1 MKRREFLKAAAAA
14 PLLPLA
20 CSPGATPS
28 SRVAPSTSRWVRPGD
43 PDWPSPDAWEV
54 LNREVHGRLI
64 RVESPIDAC
73 RADPSSEACAEV
85 FRSLKNPYYIGD
97 HPALTQTSG
106 WLDAWTSSPSEYA
119 VAAEETADVV
129 AAVNFARERRVRL
142 VVKGGG
148 HSYLGTSNAPDSLLV
163 WTRRMNAIELHDSF
177 VPQGCEGR
185 IEPLPAVTVGAG
197 AIWMHVYQAVTPGAG
212 RYVQGG
218 GCGTVGVAGLVQS
231 GGFGSFSKRFG
242 LAAAGLLEAEVVT
255 ADGTVRIANAC
266 SEPDLFWALKGGGGG
281 TFGVMTRLTL
291 RTRELPAMFGGF
303 FGKIRARSDD
313 AYRALIIRFLLHYR
327 NSLMNPHWGEQARFD
342 DDNTLSLSMLQAG
355 LGQAETE
362 AAWAPFLEWVNAL
375 PDEYSWE
382 EPVQMLAFPARR
394 MWDRTFFQQVAPDA
408 ILQDDRPGA
417 PVENVYWADNQ
428 GEAGQFL
435 HAYRSA
441 WLLVSLLGVGPSGL
455 PPDSLDSRLSDL
467 TEALFAASRHWTTSL
482 HFNKGLAGSPPEE
495 IEAARDTA
503 MNPAVLD
510 AFALAIVAG
519 EGPPAFAG
527 IQGHEP
533 DVARGRRAADRI
545 HAAMAELLRVAPE
558 AGSYVSESDWFEA
571 DWQRSYWGANHSRLA
586 EVKRTYDPGG
596 LFAVHNG
603 VGGGSSR

>member
-20 CSPGATPS
+20 CSRGVTPS
-28 SRVAPSTSRWVRPGD
+28 PEVAPVASRWVRPGD
-43 PDWPSPDAWEV
+43 PDWPSPDSWEA

-64 RVESPIDAC
+64 RVESPLDIC
-73 RADPSSEACAEV
+73 REYPASEECAEL
-85 FRSLKNPYYIGD
+85 FRSLKNPYFIGD

-129 AAVNFARERRVRL
+129 AAVSFARENRVRL

-163 WTRRMNAIELHDSF
+163 WTRRMNAIELHDAF
-177 VPQGCEGR
+177 VPLGCDA
-185 IEPLPAVTVGAG
+185 EPQPAVTVGAG
-197 AIWMHVYQAVTPGAG
+197 AIWMHVYQAVTVEAG

-242 LAAAGLLEAEVVT
+242 LAAAGLLEAEVIT
-255 ADGTVRIANAC
+255 ADGEVRIANAC

-281 TFGVMTRLTL
+281 TFGVVTRLTL
-291 RTRELPAMFGGF
+291 RMRELPGMFGGF

-313 AYRALIIRFLLHYR
+313 AYRALIARFLLFYR
-327 NSLMNPHWGEQARFD
+327 DSIMNSYWGEQARFD
-342 DDNTLSLSMLQAG
+342 DDNTLGLSMLQAG
-355 LGQAETE
+355 LSQAETE
-362 AAWAPFLEWVNAL
+362 AVWAPLLEWVNTK
-375 PDEYSWE
+375 PDQYSWE
-382 EPVQMLAFPARR
+382 EPAQMIAFPAQS
-394 MWDRTFFQQVAPDA
+394 MWDRAFFQQVAPDA

-417 PVENVYWADNQ
+417 PAENVYWADNR

-435 HAYRSA
+435 HAYTSA
-441 WLLVSLLGVGPSGL
+441 WLPASLLTDARV
-455 PPDSLDSRLSDL
+455 SDL
-467 TEALFAASRHWTTSL
+467 ADALFAASRRWTTSL

-495 IEAARDTA
+495 IEAARQTA

-527 IQGHEP
+527 IPGHEP
-533 DVARGRRAADRI
+533 DATRGRRSADRI
-545 HAAMAELLRVAPE
+545 HAALAELRKVAPE
-558 AGSYVSESDWFEA
+558 AGSYVSESDYFEP
-571 DWQRSYWGANHSRLA
+571 DWQRAYWGANHARLA
-586 EVKRTYDPGG
+586 EVKRVYDPGG
-596 LFAVHNG
+596 LFTVRNG
-603 VGGGSSR
+603 VGGESSR

>member
-1 MKRREFLKAAAAA
+1 MDRRDFLKAAAAV

-20 CSPGATPS
+20 CTRGAPPS
-28 SRVAPSTSRWVRPGD
+28 SGDASAASRWVRPGD
-43 PDWPSPDAWEV
+43 SDWPSPEAWEA
-54 LNREVHGRLI
+54 LDRQVHGRLI
-64 RVESPIDAC
+64 EVESPLDVC
-73 RADPSSEACAEV
+73 RADPHGEACAAR
-85 FRSLKNPYYIGD
+85 FGNLKNPYFIGD
-97 HPALTQTSG
+97 DPALTQTSG

-129 AAVNFARERRVRL
+129 AAVNFAREHRVRL

-148 HSYLGTSNAPDSLLV
+148 HSYQGTSNAPDSLLV
-163 WTRRMNAIELHDSF
+163 WIRRMNAIELDDAF

-185 IEPLPAVTVGAG
+185 IEPQPAVTVGAG

-255 ADGTVRIANAC
+255 ADGEVRMANAC

-281 TFGVMTRLTL
+281 TFGVVTRLTL
-291 RTRELPAMFGGF
+291 RTRELPETFGGF
-303 FGKIRARSDD
+303 FGKIRTRSDD
-313 AYRALIIRFLLHYR
+313 AYRALIARFLLHYR
-327 NSLMNPHWGEQARFD
+327 DSLMNPHWGEQARFD

-355 LGQAETE
+355 LSQSETE
-362 AAWAPFLEWVNAL
+362 TAWAPFLEWVNAL
-375 PDEYSWE
+375 PDEYTWE
-382 EPVQMLAFPARR
+382 EPVRMIAFPARR
-394 MWDRTFFQQVAPDA
+394 MWDRTFFQEVAPDA
-408 ILQDDRPGA
+408 ILQDNRPGA

-441 WLLVSLLGVGPSGL
+441 WLPATL
-455 PPDSLDSRLSDL
+455 LSDDRL
-467 TEALFAASRHWTTSL
+467 GDLVDALFAASRHWTTSL
-482 HFNKGLAGSPPEE
+482 HFNKGLAGAPPEE

-519 EGPPAFAG
+519 EGPPTFAG

-533 DVARGRRAADRI
+533 DLARGRHAADRI
-545 HAAMAELLRVAPE
+545 NAAMTELLKAAPE

-571 DWQRSYWGANHSRLA
+571 DWQRSYWGSNHPRLA
-586 EVKRTYDPGG
+586 EVKRKHDPDG
-596 LFAVHNG
+596 LFSVHNG
-603 VGGGSSR
+603 VGSVA

>member
-20 CSPGATPS
+20 CSTGAPQVGEIATRGEMS
-28 SRVAPSTSRWVRPGD
+28 ASRWVRPGD
-43 PDWPSPDAWEV
+43 PDWPSADAWNALRGQV
-54 LNREVHGRLI
+54 PGRLI
-64 RVESPIDAC
+64 RIESPLDAC
-73 RADPSSEACAEV
+73 RAEPNGAACAEL
-85 FRSLKNPYYIGD
+85 FRNLKNPYYIGD

-106 WLDAWTSSPSEYA
+106 WLNAWTSSPSEYG

-163 WTRRMNAIELHDSF
+163 WTRRMDAIELHDAF
-177 VPQGCEGR
+177 VPQGCDVQ
-185 IEPLPAVTVGAG
+185 PQPAVTLGAG
-197 AIWMHVYQAVTPGAG
+197 AIWMHVYQAVTVEAG

-255 ADGTVRIANAC
+255 ADGAVRIATAC

-281 TFGVMTRLTL
+281 TFGVVTRLTL
-291 RTRELPAMFGGF
+291 RTRELPETFGGF
-303 FGKIRARSDD
+303 FGKIRARSDES
-313 AYRALIIRFLLHYR
+313 YRALITRFLAFYR
-327 NSLMNPHWGEQARFD
+327 DSLMNPHWGEQARFEG
-342 DDNTLSLSMLQAG
+342 DNTLELSMLQAG
-355 LGQAETE
+355 LSQAETE
-362 AAWAPFLEWVNAL
+362 AGWASFLEWVNGR

-382 EPVQMLAFPARR
+382 EPAQMIAFPAQR

-417 PVENVYWADNQ
+417 PVENVYWADNR

-441 WLLVSLLGVGPSGL
+441 WLPAFL
-455 PPDSLDSRLSDL
+455 LSDERL
-467 TEALFAASRHWTTSL
+467 PDLASAIFAASRHWTTSL

-527 IQGHEP
+527 ISGHEP

-545 HAAMAELLRVAPE
+545 HAAMGELLKVAPD
-558 AGSYVSESDWFEA
+558 AGSYVSESDFFEP

-586 EVKRTYDPGG
+586 EVKQAYDPSG
-596 LFAVHNG
+596 LFAVRNG
-603 VGGGSSR
+603 AGGASSR